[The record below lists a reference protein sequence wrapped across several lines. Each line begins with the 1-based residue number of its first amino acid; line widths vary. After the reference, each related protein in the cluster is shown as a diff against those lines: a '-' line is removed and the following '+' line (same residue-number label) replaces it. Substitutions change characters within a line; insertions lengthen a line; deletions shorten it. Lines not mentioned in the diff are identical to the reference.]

1 MKRFFHP
8 KGAQAKTGF
17 SLVEVA
23 LSLGVFGFGFITLV
37 PLLALGLNSARQ
49 SQNDITTAQIA
60 ATLAEEA
67 RQGTSVTGTTY
78 FDFQGGACSSAQA
91 AYRTTATLTSLPTTI
106 GTAVVQRLTLAVTPV
121 GAPDRARIYAV
132 VLPLAW

>member
-8 KGAQAKTGF
+8 NRCGKTGF

-23 LSLGVFGFGFITLV
+23 LSLGVFSFGFITLV

-49 SQNDITTAQIA
+49 SQNDATTAQIA

-67 RQGTSVTGTTY
+67 RQGTSVTGTSY
-78 FDFQGGACSSAQA
+78 FDFQGGACPAAQA
-91 AYRTTATLTSLPTTI
+91 VYRATGSFTSLPPAT
-106 GTAVVQRLTLAVTPV
+106 GTPMVQRLTLKVTPV

-132 VLPLAW
+132 VLPVAW